1 MMTMKRK
8 LKDYDD
14 ANELSMEITDIILNE
29 YDPYQDQDKIE
40 ISLDRSGYSFELQ
53 DLIRDVVIKR
63 FEIYDEFAD

>member
-1 MMTMKRK
+1 MQRK

-40 ISLDRSGYSFELQ
+40 IPLDRSGYSFPLQ
-53 DLIRDVVIKR
+53 DLIRDVIIKR
-63 FEIYDEFAD
+63 FKIVDEFAD

>member
-1 MMTMKRK
+1 MKRK

-40 ISLDRSGYSFELQ
+40 IPLDRSGYTFQLQ
-53 DLIRDVVIKR
+53 DLIRDVIIKR
-63 FEIYDEFAD
+63 FKLVDEFAD

>member
-1 MMTMKRK
+1 MKRK

-40 ISLDRSGYSFELQ
+40 IPLDRSGYSFQLQ
-53 DLIRDVVIKR
+53 DLIRDVIIKR
-63 FEIYDEFAD
+63 FKLVDEFAD

>member
-1 MMTMKRK
+1 MKRK

-40 ISLDRSGYSFELQ
+40 IALDRSGYSFELQ
-53 DLIRDVVIKR
+53 DLIRDVIIKR
-63 FEIYDEFAD
+63 FKIVDEFAN

>member
-1 MMTMKRK
+1 MTMKRK
-8 LKDYDD
+8 LHTYDD

-29 YDPYQDQDKIE
+29 YDPKQNQDKIE
-40 ISLDRSGYSFELQ
+40 ISLDKSGYSFELQ

>member
-1 MMTMKRK
+1 MTMKRK
-8 LKDYDD
+8 LHTYDD

-40 ISLDRSGYSFELQ
+40 IPLDRSGYSFELQ

>member
-1 MMTMKRK
+1 MTMKRK
-8 LKDYDD
+8 LHTYDD

-29 YDPYQDQDKIE
+29 YDPHQDQDKIE
-40 ISLDRSGYSFELQ
+40 ISLDESGYSFELQ

>member
-1 MMTMKRK
+1 MKRK

-40 ISLDRSGYSFELQ
+40 ISLDRSG
-53 DLIRDVVIKR
+53 
-63 FEIYDEFAD
+63 

>member
-1 MMTMKRK
+1 MKRK

-40 ISLDRSGYSFELQ
+40 IPLDRSGYSFELQ
-53 DLIRDVVIKR
+53 DLIRDVIIKR
-63 FEIYDEFAD
+63 FKIVDEFAD

>member
-1 MMTMKRK
+1 MKRK
-8 LKDYDD
+8 LHTYDD

-29 YDPYQDQDKIE
+29 YDPNQDQDKIE
-40 ISLDRSGYSFELQ
+40 ISLDESGYSFELQ

>member
-1 MMTMKRK
+1 MQRK

-40 ISLDRSGYSFELQ
+40 IPLDRSGYSFPLQ
-53 DLIRDVVIKR
+53 DLIRDVIIKR
-63 FEIYDEFAD
+63 FRIVDEFAD

>member
-1 MMTMKRK
+1 MKKK
-8 LKDYDD
+8 LHTYDD

>member
-1 MMTMKRK
+1 MKRK
-8 LKDYDD
+8 LHTYDD

-40 ISLDRSGYSFELQ
+40 ISLDESGYSFELQ

>member
-1 MMTMKRK
+1 MQRK

-40 ISLDRSGYSFELQ
+40 IPLDRSGYSFPLQ
-53 DLIRDVVIKR
+53 DLIRDVIIKR
-63 FEIYDEFAD
+63 FKIVDEFAN

>member
-1 MMTMKRK
+1 MKRK

-40 ISLDRSGYSFELQ
+40 IPLDRSGYSFPLQ
-53 DLIRDVVIKR
+53 DLIRDVIIKR
-63 FEIYDEFAD
+63 FKIVDEFAN

>member
-1 MMTMKRK
+1 MKRK
-8 LKDYDD
+8 LHTYDD

-29 YDPYQDQDKIE
+29 YDPNQDQDKIE
-40 ISLDRSGYSFELQ
+40 IPLDESVYSFELQ

>member
-1 MMTMKRK
+1 MTVKRK
-8 LKDYDD
+8 LHTYDD

-40 ISLDRSGYSFELQ
+40 ISLDESGYSFELQ

>member
-1 MMTMKRK
+1 MKRK

-40 ISLDRSGYSFELQ
+40 IPLDRSGYSFPLQ
-53 DLIRDVVIKR
+53 DLIRDVIIKR
-63 FEIYDEFAD
+63 FKIVDEFAD

>member
-1 MMTMKRK
+1 MKRK
-8 LKDYDD
+8 LHTYDD

-29 YDPYQDQDKIE
+29 YAPYQDQDKIE
-40 ISLDRSGYSFELQ
+40 ISLDESGYSFELQ

>member
-1 MMTMKRK
+1 MKRK
-8 LKDYDD
+8 LHTYDD

-29 YDPYQDQDKIE
+29 YDPYQDQNWIE
-40 ISLDRSGYSFELQ
+40 IPLDESGYSFELQ

>member
-1 MMTMKRK
+1 MTMQRK

-40 ISLDRSGYSFELQ
+40 IPLDRSGYSFPLQ
-53 DLIRDVVIKR
+53 DLIRDVIIKR
-63 FEIYDEFAD
+63 FKIVDEFAD

>member
-1 MMTMKRK
+1 MKRK
-8 LKDYDD
+8 LHTYDD

>member
-1 MMTMKRK
+1 MTMKRK
-8 LKDYDD
+8 LHTYDD

-29 YDPYQDQDKIE
+29 YDPYQDQNWIE
-40 ISLDRSGYSFELQ
+40 IPLDESGYSFELQ

>member
-1 MMTMKRK
+1 MKRK
-8 LKDYDD
+8 LHTYDD

-29 YDPYQDQDKIE
+29 YDPKQNQDKIE
-40 ISLDRSGYSFELQ
+40 ISLDKSGYSFELQ

>member
-1 MMTMKRK
+1 MKRK

-40 ISLDRSGYSFELQ
+40 IILDRSGYSFELQ
-53 DLIRDVVIKR
+53 DLIRDVIIKR
-63 FEIYDEFAD
+63 FKIVDEFAN

>member
-1 MMTMKRK
+1 MTMKRK
-8 LKDYDD
+8 LHTYDD

>member
-1 MMTMKRK
+1 MKRK

-63 FEIYDEFAD
+63 FEIYDEFAN

>member
-1 MMTMKRK
+1 MKRK
-8 LKDYDD
+8 LHTYDD

-29 YDPYQDQDKIE
+29 YDPKQNQDKIE
-40 ISLDRSGYSFELQ
+40 ISLDESGYSFELQ

>member
-1 MMTMKRK
+1 MKRK

-53 DLIRDVVIKR
+53 DLIRDVIIKR
-63 FEIYDEFAD
+63 FKIVDEFAN

>member
-1 MMTMKRK
+1 MKRK
-8 LKDYDD
+8 LHTYDD
-14 ANELSMEITDIILNE
+14 ANELSMEITDLILNE

-40 ISLDRSGYSFELQ
+40 ISLDESGYSFELQ

>member
-1 MMTMKRK
+1 MKRK
-8 LKDYDD
+8 LHTYDD

-63 FEIYDEFAD
+63 FEIYDEFAN